1 MAGIQGIVGLTP
13 PVGNGPVGERP
24 NKRAEVRKDSGQLDH
39 VSISP
44 EAKGK
49 AEAARLASAAAD
61 EIRQK
66 NVEEARKNLEQGLYK
81 LQSVVELVA
90 SRISPYLA

>member
-13 PVGNGPVGERP
+13 PVGNGPAGERP
-24 NKRAEVRKDSGQLDH
+24 NRRTEVRTDSGQLDH

-44 EAKGK
+44 EAKDK
-49 AEAARLASAAAD
+49 AEAARLASAAE

-66 NVEEARKNLEQGLYK
+66 NVEEARENLEQGIYK
-81 LQSVVELVA
+81 MQSVVELVA

>member
-24 NKRAEVRKDSGQLDH
+24 NKRNEARTDAGRLDN

-44 EAKGK
+44 EAKNK
-49 AEAARLASAAAD
+49 AEAARLAAAAAE

-66 NVEEARKNLEQGLYK
+66 NVEEARKNLEQGIYK

>member
-24 NKRAEVRKDSGQLDH
+24 NRRTEVRTDSGQLDH

-44 EAKGK
+44 EAKDK
-49 AEAARLASAAAD
+49 AEAARLATTAAE

-66 NVEEARKNLEQGLYK
+66 NAEEARKNLKQGIYK
-81 LQSVVELVA
+81 MQSVVELVA
-90 SRISPYLA
+90 SRISPYLV